1 MGVPMASET
10 QHSPGRG
17 RAAVHHHPV
26 GGRAAVARQQAHRG
40 APVVARARV
49 VRGRRIGVV
58 LGAGVVAV
66 NNAFQCPLPDN
77 SLNPYHGKPCAKGY
91 DAHYSPSKK
100 ELVVFNPKQI
110 LPCFVLE
117 MTKVEYSSRGCGDYY
132 GDDFPEDYPELLQVR
147 CCAARFA

>member
-1 MGVPMASET
+1 MAAQWFGKGIYFSE
-10 QHSPGRG
+10 
-17 RAAVHHHPV
+17 RAFTA
-26 GGRAAVARQQAHRG
+26 
-40 APVVARARV
+40 
-49 VRGRRIGVV
+49 
-58 LGAGVVAV
+58 LGYNDGHLFIAGVVAV